1 MLIPPPS
8 LEQIPPEL
16 QAFVLELMAVQAKKD
31 AIIEKLARELETLR
45 QQHNLLLKRMFGRS
59 SEKIDPNQLMMES
72 MMLQAEGTT
81 APEIELPAV
90 PAPAPAVPAAPSKR
104 NGRLPIAAHLKRN
117 IIEIDAPASAKIC
130 PVTGEPRPLI
140 GYEETEKYHYVP
152 ETLEV
157 NVYRRAKYGSH
168 MGAEEN
174 GVFTAEMPE
183 CLVPRCLADASMLA
197 HIAVSKF
204 DDHLPLNR
212 MEKMFLRQGAEISRK
227 TLSDWMRALAEGLQL
242 LPRRIR
248 ELILACEVVHHD
260 DTPVDRLD
268 PGAGKAHESRLWV
281 AVSGSGPPLVHFA
294 YSPNRKQAHVID
306 FFGGYGGSVMCDEYA
321 GYTNV
326 ECSVMQSCWSHARR
340 KIHDGCVSQ
349 PDYRA
354 KVLLEIAALYKIE
367 ERIRDAGPEE
377 RAAVRNTESRAQLA
391 KVFEA
396 VESRTFSPGSAMG
409 KAQHYLLAHRK
420 GLSAFVEDKR
430 LPIDNNPAE
439 RAIRRVAIG
448 RKNWLFLGSETGGET
463 AATLMTILGTCWANR
478 VNPQAYL
485 EAVIRDLPG
494 TLTTNIDDLL
504 PHRWIESH
512 PEARLPDK
520 RWVPPANQD
529 AGAGKENNG

>member
-1 MLIPPPS
+1 
-8 LEQIPPEL
+8 
-16 QAFVLELMAVQAKKD
+16 
-31 AIIEKLARELETLR
+31 
-45 QQHNLLLKRMFGRS
+45 
-59 SEKIDPNQLMMES
+59 
-72 MMLQAEGTT
+72 
-81 APEIELPAV
+81 
-90 PAPAPAVPAAPSKR
+90 
-104 NGRLPIAAHLKRN
+104 
-117 IIEIDAPASAKIC
+117 
-130 PVTGEPRPLI
+130 
-140 GYEETEKYHYVP
+140 
-152 ETLEV
+152 
-157 NVYRRAKYGSH
+157 
-168 MGAEEN
+168 
-174 GVFTAEMPE
+174 
-183 CLVPRCLADASMLA
+183 
-197 HIAVSKF
+197 
-204 DDHLPLNR
+204 
-212 MEKMFLRQGAEISRK
+212 
-227 TLSDWMRALAEGLQL
+227 
-242 LPRRIR
+242 
-248 ELILACEVVHHD
+248 
-260 DTPVDRLD
+260 
-268 PGAGKAHESRLWV
+268 V

-306 FFGGYGGSVMCDEYA
+306 FFRGYGGSVMCDEYA

-420 GLSAFVEDKR
+420 GLSAFVEDQR

>member
-1 MLIPPPS
+1 MLIPPPF
-8 LEQIPPEL
+8 LEQLSPEIR
-16 QAFVLELMAVQAKKD
+16 AFIEALLGELSKRD
-31 AIIEKLARELETLR
+31 AIIEKLTGELTTLR
-45 QQHNLLLKRMFGRS
+45 HQHELLLKRMFGRG
-59 SEKIDPNQLMMES
+59 SEKIDPNQLMMEA
-72 MMLQAEGTT
+72 MMLQAEGST
-81 APEIELPAV
+81 APEVEIPAV
-90 PAPAPAVPAAPSKR
+90 PAPAPAAPPTASKR

-117 IIEIDAPASAKIC
+117 IIEIDAPASEKVC

-157 NVYRRAKYGSH
+157 NVYRRAKYGSV

-212 MEKMFLRQGAEISRK
+212 LEKMFLRQGAEISRK
-227 TLSDWMRALAEGLQL
+227 TMSDWMRALAEGLQP

-248 ELILACEVVHHD
+248 ELILACGVVHHD

-268 PGAGKAHESRLWV
+268 PGAGKTRESRLWV

-294 YSPNRKQAHVID
+294 YSPDRKQGHVID
-306 FFGGYGGSVMCDEYA
+306 FFRGYGGAIMCDEYA

-326 ECSVMQSCWSHARR
+326 DSKVMQSCWAHARR

-354 KVLLEIAALYKIE
+354 KVLLEITDLYKIE

-377 RAAVRNTESRAQLA
+377 RAKARDTESRAQLA

-409 KAQHYLLAHRK
+409 QAQHYLLAHRK
-420 GLSAFVEDKR
+420 GLSAFVEDQK

-504 PHRWIESH
+504 PHIWIESH
-512 PEARLPDK
+512 PEALLPDK
-520 RWVPPANQD
+520 RWVPPAKQD
-529 AGAGKENNG
+529 AGRSNEDNG